1 MKKIIFSMLF
11 AICSVTTFAQESHK
25 AEPNSNLAE
34 LRTKEIMDFFQ
45 LDNSLKSQ
53 ILAISSTYI
62 DKNASLEKT
71 DMHEETIKMGKIY
84 NKQQH
89 DDAIKKLLSEDNR
102 LLYEKFEN
110 VCEYCMTNK

>member
-1 MKKIIFSMLF
+1 MLF

-25 AEPNSNLAE
+25 AGTNSNLAE

-45 LDNSLKSQ
+45 LDNSLSSQ

-62 DKNASLEKT
+62 DKNASLEQT

-89 DDAIKKLLSEDNR
+89 DDAIKKLLSESQR
-102 LLYEKFEN
+102 TIFEKFEN
-110 VCEYCMTNK
+110 TCEFCKK

>member
-1 MKKIIFSMLF
+1 MKKIILF
-11 AICSVTTFAQESHK
+11 VLVAFNSITAIAQESRDLEPK
-25 AEPNSNLAE
+25 ANLAE

-89 DDAIKKLLSEDNR
+89 DDAIKKLLSESQR
-102 LLYEKFEN
+102 IIFEKFEN
-110 VCEYCMTNK
+110 TCEFCKK